1 MHLSSWG
8 NECCLTAF
16 REDAAA
22 GVVTHSS
29 GNHAQALAL
38 AARTRGIPATIIMPN
53 NAVPAKKA
61 AVLEYGAEVVECIP
75 TLDARE
81 TAAQA
86 ILDAKGGTFIHPYN
100 HPHIIAGQGTTALEF
115 MEQVSDL
122 DAVIAPVGGGG
133 LMSGICVAV
142 RGMQPW
148 TKIIAAEPSGADDF
162 ARSMAQGVYIPQTAP
177 DTLADGLLTSTG
189 DLTWPILRDHVHAVF
204 TADDAQ
210 IVSAMR
216 LLWERAKLFV
226 EPSAAVSLAIVLAA
240 EFKAL
245 EGLERI
251 GIVLSGGNPDLDS
264 LPWVAVVHHDS
275 TAVRTTLSTGHS

>member
-1 MHLSSWG
+1 
-8 NECCLTAF
+8 
-16 REDAAA
+16 
-22 GVVTHSS
+22 
-29 GNHAQALAL
+29 
-38 AARTRGIPATIIMPN
+38 MPN

-189 DLTWPILRDHVHAVF
+189 DLTWPFCETMFTQYSLLTMPKLSLRCDYFGNA
-204 TADDAQ
+204 
-210 IVSAMR
+210 
-216 LLWERAKLFV
+216 
-226 EPSAAVSLAIVLAA
+226 PSCL
-240 EFKAL
+240 
-245 EGLERI
+245 
-251 GIVLSGGNPDLDS
+251 
-264 LPWVAVVHHDS
+264 
-275 TAVRTTLSTGHS
+275 